1 MARKKRV
8 KPTIMGALFAVAA
21 AMALSFGPAAN
32 AGDQLTMEK
41 IIAGAKKE
49 GKISWGTN
57 LQEHE
62 VEKLDQAFQKEYPFV
77 KEISYSRARGGE
89 AAERVLSEMQ
99 AGTYPYDLMHIQE
112 ELTDRYRD
120 LGFLMDPI
128 DWKGLFGVDQ
138 RMIHPAGWGVSVG
151 NNPAGIAY
159 SIRKVSKDHVPK
171 KWADCYDPFFKGKL
185 SVDVRPD
192 HILSVWASYGEEW
205 TLDFAK
211 KLKANNPR
219 WIRGNTQATLLLA
232 AGEILISCPASRGSW
247 YRQWSAKKNFP
258 VGFVL
263 PEGPIV
269 AGRDLLLAPM
279 KGSGSPYTAILL
291 AGWTAAKGVT
301 YLDTGRESILHPGTK
316 LGKELKETNRE
327 IKVQSWDSFKEA
339 PQRQQKILELWGF
352 PKPNK

>member
-1 MARKKRV
+1 MAGKRIIVAFLFFVVAGMVPAFIPAV
-8 KPTIMGALFAVAA
+8 KAA
-21 AMALSFGPAAN
+21 
-32 AGDQLTMEK
+32 DKLTMEA

-57 LQEHE
+57 LLEHE
-62 VEKLDQAFQKEYPFV
+62 VVKLNEAFQKEYPFV
-77 KEISYSRARGGE
+77 KKIAYSRARGGE

-99 AGTYPYDLMHIQE
+99 AGTYPYDLIHIQE

-128 DWKGLFGVDQ
+128 DWKGLFGVDK
-138 RMIHPAGWGVSVG
+138 RMIHPAGFGVSVG

-159 SIRKVSKDHVPK
+159 SIRKVPKERVPT
-171 KWADCYDPFFKGKL
+171 KWSDCYDPFFKGKL

-192 HILSVWASYGEEW
+192 HMISVWEGYGKEW

-211 KLKANNPR
+211 KLKANDPR

-247 YRQWSAKKNFP
+247 YRQASAKKNFP

-269 AGRDLLLAPM
+269 AGRDLLLSPM
-279 KGSGSPYTAILL
+279 KGAGSPYTSILL
-291 AGWTAAKGVT
+291 TGWIAAKGVT
-301 YLDTGRESILHPGTK
+301 YLDTGRESLLHPGTK
-316 LGKELKETNRE
+316 LGKELKEKNSE
-327 IKVQSWDSFKEA
+327 IKVQSWDSVKTSAE
-339 PQRQQKILELWGF
+339 RQQQILAVYGF
-352 PKPNK
+352 PKPSK